1 MVSKTSVGPRFL
13 FLLATSLLHLPS
25 HILVSRATRTQPS
38 NSGHIL
44 PPSEC
49 VVADFSFQV
58 ARCTPQ
64 YSELIST
71 RRSSDAST
79 SSARARPPRLVSS
92 SPPAL
97 LVSPVRTSCPHPD
110 FVRADVRHSTLS
122 SAASSGGHSAGC
134 RAVNQVAYTE
144 LESVERVS

>member
-1 MVSKTSVGPRFL
+1 MVSKTSVGPRFF

-71 RRSSDAST
+71 VVCLT
-79 SSARARPPRLVSS
+79 RPPAPVSVLHVSS
-92 SPPAL
+92 SQTRPPC
-97 LVSPVRTSCPHPD
+97 SCPRYVRHVLILTSCL
-110 FVRADVRHSTLS
+110 RHSTLS

-134 RAVNQVAYTE
+134 RAVNQRAHTE
-144 LESVERVS
+144 LESVKCVS